1 MNYKY
6 VIFDFDG
13 TVADSS
19 EGVTASILY
28 AYEAFAKPL
37 PDDETIRQF
46 FGPPLV
52 ASFMKYA
59 GVDEETGEE
68 MTAKYRELYTDNAM
82 YLLKLYDGM
91 DELLKKLKANGIKI
105 AIASSKPIKFFDK
118 LLNKLEIKDYF
129 DAVCG
134 AAMDEKSTRKKY
146 IILNALNQ
154 LGVEDKSEA
163 IMVGDRKYDVLGAK
177 EAGVK
182 CVGVTF
188 GFGDYDELKDAGA
201 DFIVD
206 EPMEVLKTGSIPNF
220 V

>member
-1 MNYKY
+1 MNYNY

-19 EGVTASILY
+19 EGVIASILY

-59 GVDEETGEE
+59 GVDEKTGEE

-91 DELLKKLKANGIKI
+91 GELLKQLKKSGTKI
-105 AIASSKPIKFFDK
+105 AIASSKPKKFFDK
-118 LLNKLEIKDYF
+118 LLGKLEIKEYF

-134 AAMDEKSTRKKY
+134 AAMDEKSTSKKD
-146 IILNALNQ
+146 IIQNALKQ
-154 LGVEDKSEA
+154 LGVEDKSLA
-163 IMVGDRKYDVLGAK
+163 LMVGDRKYDVLGAK
-177 EAGVK
+177 DAGIK

-188 GFGDYDELKDAGA
+188 GFGDYDELKEAGA

-206 EPMEVLKTGSIPNF
+206 EPSQIMKIVSEK
-220 V
+220 